1 MAKVYVKET
10 IERTIDNDKLQVI
23 EVSPTKI
30 EPLKYVVWR

>member
-1 MAKVYVKET
+1 MKVYVKQTTEK
-10 IERTIDNDKLQVI
+10 TIDGDRLIVI